1 MNTNEVCFDILDG
14 PSRSDIIHSF
24 EYVYDK
30 GSKIK
35 VGFETTGP
43 KVVKNND
50 SGVVC
55 TEIIYGLKAPAF
67 GDVKI
72 ISIEQ
77 EDGSGYSFNLRGYC
91 GLQRDLHAELPFK
104 ATYNSKRRK
113 GTITIPKHRL
123 QNP

>member
-35 VGFETTGP
+35 VGFETTAP
-43 KVVKNND
+43 KVVKVND
-50 SGVVC
+50 SGVMC
-55 TEIIYGLKAPAF
+55 TETIYDLKAPAL
-67 GDVKI
+67 GDVRI

-77 EDGSGYSFNLRGYC
+77 DDGSGYSFNLRGYC
-91 GLQRDLHAELPFK
+91 GLQREPHAEIPFK
-104 ATYNSKRRK
+104 ASYDSKRRK
-113 GTITIPKHRL
+113 GTITMPKHQL

>member
-30 GSKIK
+30 DSKIK

-77 EDGSGYSFNLRGYC
+77 EDDSGYSFNLRGYC
-91 GLQRDLHAELPFK
+91 GLQRDPHAEIPFK
-104 ATYNSKRRK
+104 ATYNAKRRK

-123 QNP
+123 QTP